1 MKMRMRTMVV
11 PTLLGV
17 AAAVALPA
25 AAQARTKTV
34 DMGTPV
40 KYQKQLQQTLQADAN
55 AFFPNGI
62 TVHAGDKVRFVP
74 VGFHSVD
81 LPKRKSGPVPLISST
96 GQKEPVVNDA
106 AGTPFWFSNVTDVL
120 GFTPSLLASNFGKS
134 VAYNGRKQVLSGLP
148 LAPKVK
154 PMTVRFTKAGT
165 YVYHC
170 NIHPGMT
177 GKVTVK
183 KARAAIP
190 SAKADRKAVKRQA
203 AKAIATAKTLAAVK
217 APANTVDVGVAGK
230 GGVERFAMVPATLS
244 VGVGQ
249 PVKFRMTPGTREVHT
264 ATFGPGSPDQP
275 TSYLGQIEAGFNAV
289 PFDGRSVYPSDPGPA
304 SITPALHGNG
314 FWNTGAMDHSSATV
328 LPSSMSVT
336 FGAPGTYQFFCLV
349 HPFMHGTISVK

>member
-1 MKMRMRTMVV
+1 MRMRTTVV
-11 PTLLGV
+11 PALLGL
-17 AAAVALPA
+17 AAVVALPA

-40 KYQKQLQQTLQADAN
+40 KFQKQLQQTLQADAN

-62 TVHAGDKVRFVP
+62 TIHAGDKVRFVP

-203 AKAIATAKTLAAVK
+203 NKAIATAKTLAARQGAGEHGRRRRRRQGRRRALRDGPGDAVGRRRTARQVPHDRPARARSTRRPS
-217 APANTVDVGVAGK
+217 APARRTSRRATWA
-230 GGVERFAMVPATLS
+230 RSRPASTPCRS
-244 VGVGQ
+244 TAA
-249 PVKFRMTPGTREVHT
+249 RSTRATPGRR
-264 ATFGPGSPDQP
+264 ASRP
-275 TSYLGQIEAGFNAV
+275 T
-289 PFDGRSVYPSDPGPA
+289 
-304 SITPALHGNG
+304 LHGNG
-314 FWNTGAMDHSSATV
+314 FWNTGAMDNSSATV